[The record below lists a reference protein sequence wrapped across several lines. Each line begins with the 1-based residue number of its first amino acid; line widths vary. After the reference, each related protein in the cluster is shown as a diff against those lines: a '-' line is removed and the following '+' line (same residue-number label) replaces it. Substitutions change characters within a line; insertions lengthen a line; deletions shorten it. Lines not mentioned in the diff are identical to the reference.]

1 MRRALPIGL
10 TVVIILLWLT
20 SRVSKGMAS
29 LHPEIMKIRDKRI
42 ELTGDIVQ
50 GIKSI
55 KYLCWEAVFQGK
67 LLELR
72 KKEFDLISKM
82 KYLDSFCVILWGLTS
97 ISIITATF
105 IAYSLMGY
113 DIVKVNVFTDIAYF
127 QMLIAPLNSLPWT
140 IGAVI
145 NSLNALKRIKS
156 YLGKEELERN
166 KENIEGGENIALKI
180 KIKRMT
186 WPQID
191 QEKAFFALKNIDLE
205 VKAGSL
211 NMVIG
216 SVSAG
221 KSALLNVILDEM
233 KPLTKKEELS
243 MVQEV
248 VSPEGFVNSPLLPE
262 AQHLNKISVKG
273 KIAYV
278 SQNPWLQKQTIR
290 VCVMGEK
297 ISYFSLGEHFIWEG
311 I

>member
-1 MRRALPIGL
+1 MRKALPIGM
-10 TVVIILLWLT
+10 TVVFILLWLT
-20 SRVSKGMAS
+20 SRVSKGMAK
-29 LHPEIMKIRDKRI
+29 LNPEILKIRDKRI

-72 KKEFDLISKM
+72 KREFDLISKM

-140 IGAVI
+140 IGAVV
-145 NSLNALKRIKS
+145 NSLNALSRVKS
-156 YLGKEELERN
+156 YLGKEELERS
-166 KENIEGGENIALKI
+166 KENIEGVGLKM

-205 VKAGSL
+205 LKEGSL

-221 KSALLNVILDEM
+221 KSALLNAILDEM
-233 KPLTKKEELS
+233 KPLTKKEEEL
-243 MVQEV
+243 M
-248 VSPEGFVNSPLLPE
+248 SPEGFVNSPLLPE
-262 AQHLNKISVKG
+262 TQQLNQISVKG

-290 VCVMGEK
+290 VIFFVRESLTDFCVGE
-297 ISYFSLGEHFIWEG
+297 YFIWET

>member
-1 MRRALPIGL
+1 MRKALPIGL
-10 TVVIILLWLT
+10 AVVFILLWLT
-20 SRVSKGMAS
+20 SRVSKGMAK
-29 LHPEIMKIRDKRI
+29 LNPEILKIRDKRI

-72 KKEFDLISKM
+72 KREFDLISKM

-140 IGAVI
+140 IGAVV
-145 NSLNALKRIKS
+145 NSLNALSRVKS
-156 YLGKEELERN
+156 YLGKEELERS
-166 KENIEGGENIALKI
+166 KENIEGVGLKM

-205 VKAGSL
+205 LKEGSL

-221 KSALLNVILDEM
+221 KSALLNAILDEM
-233 KPLTKKEELS
+233 KPLTKKEEEL
-243 MVQEV
+243 M
-248 VSPEGFVNSPLLPE
+248 SPEGFVNSPLLPE
-262 AQHLNKISVKG
+262 TQQLNQISVKG

-290 VCVMGEK
+290 VIFFVRESLTDFCVGE
-297 ISYFSLGEHFIWEG
+297 YFIWET